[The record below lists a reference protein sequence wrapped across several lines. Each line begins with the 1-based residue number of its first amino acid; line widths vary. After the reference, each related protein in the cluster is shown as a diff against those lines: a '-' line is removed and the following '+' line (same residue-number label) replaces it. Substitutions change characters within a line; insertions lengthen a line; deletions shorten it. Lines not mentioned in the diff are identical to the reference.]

1 MHNPYANVDFQN
13 VIHVPSANHWHCGKT
28 SSFLAMHYA
37 GLKHFA
43 LTNYQPAYP
52 TYPLVGNRYFT
63 ITAGEIP
70 EDIIASPSSE
80 KVFFADAGMHISCPG
95 SLAETYGHNLPEG
108 EPKIPWRDK
117 FALVFEGLQYE
128 DAGGIIINHPVRS
141 GNTPEFIIEKLLY
154 DSRVLGLE
162 VYNHRSH
169 RDYGEKGYAFDK
181 WDSILSRGYKCFG
194 FCTPDEHTVPEGYIA
209 GDDMRDANFGLGR
222 NVLLV
227 PEMTEYEALKV
238 YRNGSF
244 YGAYYG
250 DRIKFT
256 RIECVGDKVYFETDL
271 AEKIDLI
278 SYSLQGKEIVANPVI
293 SVTGSAA
300 EFTVDDTT
308 IFVRAV
314 AHEDATTSIFDQP
327 ITGEKLFSQ
336 PILFKSYADI
346 EREKMYL
353 KVDTKIGHN
362 GELAD
367 VEFKTWVN
375 GSWKNV
381 DFIR

>member
-1 MHNPYANVDFQN
+1 MYNPYANVDFQN
-13 VIHVPSANHWHCGKT
+13 VIHVPSANHWHCTTKAR
-28 SSFLAMHYA
+28 FLAIYNA

-43 LTNYQPAYP
+43 LTNYQPSHP

-70 EDIIASPSSE
+70 EDIIASPNSE
-80 KVFFADAGMHISCPG
+80 KVFFADSGMHISCPG
-95 SLAETYGHNLPEG
+95 SLAETYGHNWPAE
-108 EPKIPWRDK
+108 EPKLSWRDK
-117 FALVFEGLQYE
+117 FDLILSQMQYE
-128 DAGGIIINHPVRS
+128 DGGGIIINHPVRS

-194 FCTPDEHTVPEGYIA
+194 FCTPDEHSTPDGYVA
-209 GDDMRDANFGLGR
+209 GTDMRLSNFGLGR

-227 PEMTEYEALKV
+227 PELTEYEALKA
-238 YRNGSF
+238 YRNGNF

-256 RIECVGDKVYFETDL
+256 RIEHVGDKVYFETDL

-278 SYSLQGKEIVANPVI
+278 SYSLYGKEIVENPVI
-293 SVTGSAA
+293 SVTGNSA
-300 EFTVDDTT
+300 EFTVDNA
-308 IFVRAV
+308 IYVRAV
-314 AHEDATTSIFDQP
+314 AHEDASTSIYDQP

-336 PILFKSYADI
+336 PIIFKTNLDIQFEKASYN
-346 EREKMYL
+346 KY
-353 KVDTKIGHN
+353 VKIN
-362 GELAD
+362 GEWRYGKLYVQKAD
-367 VEFKTWVN
+367 GFQEILTVKQ
-375 GSWKNV
+375 
-381 DFIR
+381 I